1 MSQGQV
7 PVKPR
12 VWRMLVVIGL
22 FILGTIYA
30 TFLISTR
37 DPFFF
42 LSGFDTLP
50 DRVVVYHAGQQ
61 TEYLPGQPGF
71 DLLAESIRSSLDQG
85 VARQTGVGMG
95 EQTQKDAYEK
105 FLTVEAFFNQPVKLH
120 ANFNT
125 GNPTRM
131 LFPITGRHSELS
143 VIFLAGGGDYMSN
156 GPALKNLQP
165 LRDALAA
172 LGYQ

>member
-1 MSQGQV
+1 MGQGQV

-12 VWRMLVVIGL
+12 IWRMLLVVSL
-22 FILGTIYA
+22 FFLLTIYG

-37 DPFFF
+37 DPLFF
-42 LSGFDTLP
+42 LSGFDVLP
-50 DRVVVYHAGQQ
+50 DRVVVYDAGQQ
-61 TEYLPGQPGF
+61 TEYLPGQPGY

-85 VARQTGVGMG
+85 VARQTGIGMG
-95 EQTQKDAYEK
+95 QQSLQDALEK
-105 FLTVEAFFNQPVKLH
+105 YLTVEAYFNQPVKLH
-120 ANFNT
+120 ANFST

-143 VIFLAGGGDYMSN
+143 VIFLAGEGDYMSN